1 MKKFQLILMTTI
13 LLFVLKTTA
22 QISVNINLGSRP
34 VYHPQTYYYE
44 DNVDYYFLPE
54 IEAYFDNRNG
64 FYIYY
69 SSNRWMRSQYL
80 PQNCGDFNI
89 NRCQKI
95 AILYHGN
102 APYGDFVNHRRQY
115 CNNNQREIVYVEN
128 GCDNNNKYKN
138 KCKKHKKNKHN
149 DNHEHDD

>member
-1 MKKFQLILMTTI
+1 MKKIQLIFLATI
-13 LLFVLKTTA
+13 LLFAFKTTA
-22 QISVNINLGSRP
+22 QISVNINLGARP

-69 SSNRWMRSQYL
+69 SSNRWVRSQNL
-80 PQNCGDFNI
+80 PQYCGDYNI
-89 NRCQKI
+89 NRGQRI
-95 AILYHGN
+95 AIEYHGN

-115 CNNNQREIVYVEN
+115 CNNNRREIVYIDN

-138 KCKKHKKNKHN
+138 KCKKYKKNKHN
-149 DNHEHDD
+149 NNDDHDD

>member
-1 MKKFQLILMTTI
+1 
-13 LLFVLKTTA
+13 
-22 QISVNINLGSRP
+22 
-34 VYHPQTYYYE
+34 
-44 DNVDYYFLPE
+44 
-54 IEAYFDNRNG
+54 
-64 FYIYY
+64 
-69 SSNRWMRSQYL
+69 MRSQYL

-138 KCKKHKKNKHN
+138 KCKKYKKNKHK